1 MGTQGTRRRARRGE
15 GELLHDEIVAA
26 ATALLAERG
35 GEAAVSIRAIAD
47 AVGVTPPSIYLHFAD
62 KDELFVAVC
71 DDRFRELDR
80 LSNLAAAGVA
90 DPLERIRRRGE
101 AYIRFGLENPEHY
114 RVLFMGPRHESA
126 TTDQMKEWAAFEHL
140 VDDVQSAIA
149 AGSLAGDPFVVALGL
164 WATVHGITSL
174 MITMPTFPW
183 PPFEELLSACGA
195 GGLPQ
200 PLPPARG
207 RVRRR

>member
-1 MGTQGTRRRARRGE
+1 MGTQGTRRRARRGD

-35 GEAAVSIRAIAD
+35 GEEAVSIRAIAD

-114 RVLFMGPRHESA
+114 RVLFMGPRHASA
-126 TTDQMKEWAAFEHL
+126 TTEQMKEWAAFEHL
-140 VDDVQSAIA
+140 VDDVKSAIA
-149 AGSLAGDPFVVALGL
+149 AGSLGGDPFIVALGL

-183 PPFEELLSACGA
+183 PPIEQLLSACGA
-195 GGLPQ
+195 VPQ
-200 PLPPARG
+200 PLPPVRG